1 MQSMSLQL
9 LDIIVPSTLPQGV
22 AVPDDT
28 STFPRLSRS
37 MSFHRTDNTLALC
50 RRSDHLPHHPC

>member
-37 MSFHRTDNTLALC
+37 TSFHRTDNTLALC
-50 RRSDHLPHHPC
+50 RRSDHL